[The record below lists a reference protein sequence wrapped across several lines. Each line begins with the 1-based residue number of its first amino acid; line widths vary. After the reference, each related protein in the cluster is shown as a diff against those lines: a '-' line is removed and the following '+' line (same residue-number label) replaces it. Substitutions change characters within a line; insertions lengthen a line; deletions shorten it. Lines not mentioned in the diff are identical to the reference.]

1 MKSGNPIAGVTLG
14 VQDCTEGFLTPFAFH
29 SNSLAN
35 WGSSRASIEAKF
47 HKVSH
52 FLGFVRYFLARIEQS
67 SKNHPKLALF
77 SSNLNVFEDYSILAE
92 K

>member
-1 MKSGNPIAGVTLG
+1 MVMYAARQQWPTG
-14 VQDCTEGFLTPFAFH
+14 DFLTPDLFH
-29 SNSLAN
+29 STDLAN
-35 WGSSRASIEAKF
+35 WGSSRVSIEAKF

-52 FLGFVRYFLARIEQS
+52 FLGFVRYFSAKIEQS

>member
-35 WGSSRASIEAKF
+35 WWSSGACIESKGAVQLFDMCHILHGS
-47 HKVSH
+47 
-52 FLGFVRYFLARIEQS
+52 
-67 SKNHPKLALF
+67 
-77 SSNLNVFEDYSILAE
+77 
-92 K
+92 